1 MKKLCVILMF
11 VLSMAM
17 IMPSCS
23 STSNLEK
30 ARNRQTEAKMKE
42 FKKEGW
48 KIYGT
53 PRSLEVALLEFYEE
67 LKSDE
72 VSEYMGEATAF
83 VSKSVGSQMALSSAA
98 IKYAQNASSVLRG
111 RIIRDLFGNADDV
124 PAEFDKFYAAYETK
138 VEKEIK
144 GELRPSFSVIRSKGK
159 NEKGQEVFEMQT
171 YCLVNESAASRA
183 RLRALEDAMRE
194 SEAAQKYAKKVSD
207 FVQEAFKGEE

>member
-1 MKKLCVILMF
+1 
-11 VLSMAM
+11 MAM

>member
-1 MKKLCVILMF
+1 
-11 VLSMAM
+11 MAM

-183 RLRALEDAMRE
+183 RLRALEDAMRV

>member
-1 MKKLCVILMF
+1 
-11 VLSMAM
+11 MAM

-42 FKKEGW
+42 FNKEGW

-111 RIIRDLFGNADDV
+111 RVIRDLFGNADDV
-124 PAEFDKFYAAYETK
+124 PAEFDKFYGAYETK